1 MNEEV
6 YKKIADELKKERGL
20 EILIDSADEKEKT
33 LFECYRGDIKKFT
46 KQINKALDNWEK
58 EKEGD
63 IFKLKHIYRKNIN
76 LLIAPFVIKF
86 N

>member
-1 MNEEV
+1 MSDI
-6 YKKIADELKKERGL
+6 YKEIVDKLKKQRGL

-33 LFECYRGDIKKFT
+33 LFECYRG
-46 KQINKALDNWEK
+46 INKALDNWEK

-63 IFKLKHIYRKNIN
+63 IFKLKRIYRKNIN